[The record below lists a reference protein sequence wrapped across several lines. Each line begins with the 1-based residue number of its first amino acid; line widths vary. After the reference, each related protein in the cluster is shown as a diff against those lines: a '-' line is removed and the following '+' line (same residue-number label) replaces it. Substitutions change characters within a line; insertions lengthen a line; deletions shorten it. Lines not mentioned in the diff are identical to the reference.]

1 MAKQVKTNVAV
12 EEYEFLDA
20 NDNVMFKIALNPGDV
35 GIASRYEEVVDYL
48 NLLNIP
54 ADEGVDIGV
63 ELDKIKTE
71 LGAKL
76 DNVFN
81 MPISSQIFSV
91 MHPFAVLAD
100 GRLYIEEIVDKICG
114 VIEAELNVRTK
125 KVQSRLAKYAAKYH
139 K

>member
-1 MAKQVKTNVAV
+1 MAKQVKTNVAA

-48 NLLNIP
+48 NSLNIP

-114 VIEAELNVRTK
+114 VIESELNVRTK

>member
-1 MAKQVKTNVAV
+1 MAKQVKTNIAV

-48 NLLNIP
+48 NSLNIP

-125 KVQSRLAKYAAKYH
+125 KVQSRLAKYTAKYH

>member
-48 NLLNIP
+48 NGLTVP
-54 ADEGVDIGV
+54 TSDGVDIGD
-63 ELDKIKTE
+63 ELDKIKEE
-71 LGAKL
+71 LGEKL

-100 GRLYIEEIVDKICG
+100 GKLYIEEIVDKICG
-114 VIEAELNVRTK
+114 VIESELNVRTK
-125 KVQSRLAKYAAKYH
+125 KVQSRLAQYAAKYH

>member
-48 NLLNIP
+48 NSLNIP

>member
-1 MAKQVKTNVAV
+1 MAKQVKTNIAV

-48 NLLNIP
+48 NSLNIP
-54 ADEGVDIGV
+54 ADEGADIGI

-125 KVQSRLAKYAAKYH
+125 KVQSRLAKYTAKYH

>member
-1 MAKQVKTNVAV
+1 MAKQVKTNIAV

-48 NLLNIP
+48 NSLNIP
-54 ADEGVDIGV
+54 ADEGVDIGI

>member
-1 MAKQVKTNVAV
+1 MAKQVKTNIAV

-48 NLLNIP
+48 NSLNIP

>member
-48 NLLNIP
+48 NSLNIP

-125 KVQSRLAKYAAKYH
+125 KVQSRLAKYTAKYH

>member
-20 NDNVMFKIALNPGDV
+20 NDNAMFKIALNPGDV

-48 NLLNIP
+48 NALNIP

-125 KVQSRLAKYAAKYH
+125 KVQSRLAKYTAKYH